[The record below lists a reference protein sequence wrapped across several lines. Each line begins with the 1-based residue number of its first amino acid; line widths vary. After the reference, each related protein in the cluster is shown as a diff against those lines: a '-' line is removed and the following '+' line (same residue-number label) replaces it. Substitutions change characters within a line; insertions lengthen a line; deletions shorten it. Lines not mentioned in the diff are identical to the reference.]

1 MKRKMNTRE
10 MILVSIFAA
19 LTAIGA
25 FIRIPIPY
33 VPFSLQFL
41 FCAFSGIV
49 LGGRLGALSQIIYVT
64 LGLVGLPIFTQGGG
78 LMYIFKP
85 SFGYL
90 IGFIV
95 CSYVIG
101 YIIERTEKLNFI
113 KVLGTVLF
121 GMIILYIL
129 GTVYFY
135 FIMNFYLGKSMSIW
149 YAIYWGALV
158 FLGGDI
164 LLSIIISYISL
175 KIIPITNKIK
185 YKK

>member
-1 MKRKMNTRE
+1 M
-10 MILVSIFAA
+10 
-19 LTAIGA
+19 
-25 FIRIPIPY
+25 
-33 VPFSLQFL
+33 

-78 LMYIFKP
+78 LTYIFKP

-121 GMIILYIL
+121 GSSIIYIL
-129 GTVYFY
+129 FVFVEMKACLRVISYY
-135 FIMNFYLGKSMSIW
+135 MHLIIW
-149 YAIYWGALV
+149 LYCSV
-158 FLGGDI
+158 FI
-164 LLSIIISYISL
+164 LLKILL
-175 KIIPITNKIK
+175 KN
-185 YKK
+185 